1 MMNHARRSYFISP
14 GQKPGAAHRPGG
26 VPARA
31 ATLVL
36 ICVLA
41 AWTLAPAQQPDSGA
55 GPEELFQHAVALYD
69 QGQYRAAAEQF
80 ARLPV
85 AYPASPRV
93 TAAQIMQAKA
103 LFWLGE
109 NMESVKAARA
119 LLTTSPSSAYAA
131 DAHYVL
137 GSVYFRI
144 GRREESL
151 REFSRAWE
159 LLPRPEPPRLRESLG
174 SMVDTI
180 AARYLTVSELERELA
195 AGGPRDFRIRLLVNV
210 AEKHVRAEDTRAAR
224 ITLDTMLSTFPEL
237 QSQPRVMRLLEQIT
251 ERSDVKLG
259 VLLPLMRNASP
270 SAAKEIAGDVNDGII
285 YAVQLFANDPKN
297 RIKVTLVTDD
307 TERDPDR
314 ASNAV
319 RAMASDIRIVGI
331 IGPMFSSTTVPA
343 ARAAQEESIP
353 LITPTANANGI
364 AATGPFV
371 FQANPDYDMRGRAM
385 ARYAVTKKGYKRL
398 AVLAPSDAYGKF
410 LAEGFVEEAHHLG
423 ATIVAAEWYERGK
436 TDLSV
441 QLKSI
446 RRAGLRVGSEGFI
459 AFGGKKKL
467 GELMKLVALGVP
479 VKTLDSLLHK
489 GALVNAAK
497 LVGPDAAARLDSL
510 GISVVYNEVLAD
522 SLDYPIKTIE
532 ALYAPIG
539 SPEEIGVV
547 AAQTVYFNI
556 QAQILGSGEWYSLP
570 DLDEHRRYS
579 TGAVFE
585 SESYTD
591 TTAAVYRDWAAGYRA
606 HFHRR
611 PTKNSLFGYDAA
623 AMVLGAMRDGA
634 TTRQALARALSG
646 IHNYVG
652 LHSVIGLTSGR
663 VNNALSILQFD
674 GHNIIRIDEVRVE

>member
-1 MMNHARRSYFISP
+1 MMSPAQRPDVVRRARGSS
-14 GQKPGAAHRPGG
+14 
-26 VPARA
+26 ART
-31 ATLVL
+31 ATLLL
-36 ICVLA
+36 ICIFA
-41 AWTLAPAQQPDSGA
+41 GWTVVAAQQPDAGT
-55 GPEELFQHAVALYD
+55 GPEELFQHAVTLYD
-69 QGQYRAAAEQF
+69 QGHYREAAEQF

-85 AYPASPRV
+85 VYPRSPRV
-93 TAAQIMQAKA
+93 TAAHIMQAKA

-119 LLTTSPSSAYAA
+119 LLTTSPTSAYAA

-144 GRREESL
+144 GRRVESL
-151 REFSRAWE
+151 QEFSRAWE
-159 LLPRPEPPRLRESLG
+159 LMPRPEPPRLQESLG
-174 SMVDTI
+174 FMVDTI
-180 AARYLTVSELERELA
+180 ATRYLTVNELERVLA
-195 AGGPRDFRIRLLVNV
+195 AGGPRDFRIRVLVNI
-210 AEKHVRAEDTRAAR
+210 AERHVRAEDTRAAR
-224 ITLDTMLSTFPEL
+224 ATLDSMLSTFPEL

-259 VLLPLMRNASP
+259 VLLPLMRNDPP
-270 SAAKEIAGDVNDGII
+270 SAAKEIAADVNDGIE
-285 YAVQLFANDPKN
+285 YAVQLFMNDPKN

-319 RAMASDIRIVGI
+319 RSMASDQRIVGI
-331 IGPMFSSTTVPA
+331 IGPMFSSTTLLA

-364 AATGPFV
+364 AATGSYV
-371 FQANPDYDMRGRAM
+371 FQTNPDYDMRGRAM
-385 ARYAVTKKGYKRL
+385 ARWAVTKKGFKHL
-398 AVLAPSDAYGKF
+398 GVLAPSDAYGKF
-410 LAEGFVEEAHHLG
+410 LAEGFVDEARLLG

-441 QLKSI
+441 QLRNI

-489 GALVNAAK
+489 GAMVNAVK
-497 LVGPDAAARLDSL
+497 LLGPDAAARLDSL
-510 GISVVYNEVLAD
+510 GIAVVYNEILAD

-539 SPEEIGVV
+539 SPQEIGVV
-547 AAQTVYFNI
+547 SAQTVYFNI
-556 QAQILGSGEWYSLP
+556 QAQILGSGEWNSLP
-570 DLDEHRRYS
+570 ELDEHRRYS
-579 TGAVFE
+579 TGVMFE

-591 TTAAVYRDWAAGYRA
+591 TLAAAYRDWAAGYRERY
-606 HFHRR
+606 HRR

-634 TTRQALARALSG
+634 TTRHALARALSG
-646 IHNYVG
+646 TRNYVG

-663 VNNALSILQFD
+663 VNNALFILLFD
-674 GHNIIRIDEVRVE
+674 GHNIIRLDEVRVE